1 LFSKSC
7 GAGAETEICIM
18 HYPDGEIE
26 ILDRIWGR
34 VQEINWSPN
43 SRYIVYA
50 KEGNIWRYDIEAKK
64 KKQLTTQGG
73 IFSPFY
79 LSDDTKI
86 LYFRDSNLWIMNSD
100 GNNQKLLFSKIIGLP
115 LCSRDGTMFAVKDKD
130 DIWIYVRN
138 KKIHIFHD
146 PHYITEICWSP
157 DSKRI
162 IFISGYQIDTNK
174 DGKITDEDEHFVDLK
189 VIDLKTKKVKTILK
203 GKKSLKNLS
212 FSPYDSKMI
221 FEMEGYIWISNY
233 RKGYK
238 MKKITK
244 GEVPQWISD
253 SEILYLNENSLY
265 YKHIEMN
272 QGMRLTIA
280 HGESPVW
287 FKDSKRVAVK
297 DKGKYWSINL
307 DRLEIEQINKLP
319 TTKRKMR
326 GKEIIVF
333 TKKSKDS
340 YREDYTTEEI
350 WVKNI
355 DGSNPRMVK
364 SAWNN
369 W

>member
-1 LFSKSC
+1 
-7 GAGAETEICIM
+7 
-18 HYPDGEIE
+18 
-26 ILDRIWGR
+26 
-34 VQEINWSPN
+34 
-43 SRYIVYA
+43 
-50 KEGNIWRYDIEAKK
+50 
-64 KKQLTTQGG
+64 
-73 IFSPFY
+73 
-79 LSDDTKI
+79 
-86 LYFRDSNLWIMNSD
+86 
-100 GNNQKLLFSKIIGLP
+100 
-115 LCSRDGTMFAVKDKD
+115 
-130 DIWIYVRN
+130 
-138 KKIHIFHD
+138 
-146 PHYITEICWSP
+146 
-157 DSKRI
+157 
-162 IFISGYQIDTNK
+162 
-174 DGKITDEDEHFVDLK
+174 
-189 VIDLKTKKVKTILK
+189 
-203 GKKSLKNLS
+203 
-212 FSPYDSKMI
+212 MI